1 MLSLRA
7 QFNISEKSPLG
18 ECGNILYHY
27 YSIIAFPNKA
37 LLQRSYFLITGHGL
51 YFFSLN
57 GSVCQLNKMRGF
69 CTAGCTAAVCC
80 SPTDS
85 SKSFYARR
93 NRKLADSF
101 ALAELIALT
110 RAVILCQ

>member
-18 ECGNILYHY
+18 ECGNILYR
-27 YSIIAFPNKA
+27 YSITAFPNKTLA
-37 LLQRSYFLITGHGL
+37 KELFSHNWPWII
-51 YFFSLN
+51 FFSVN
-57 GSVCQLNKMRGF
+57 GSVCQLNKMREF

-93 NRKLADSF
+93 NRKFADSF
-101 ALAELIALT
+101 APSELIALT